1 MVDRRIVFFGASKMT
16 AADDALV
23 SRLQEIIDS
32 DSRAVSEKYFEWI
45 ESTLSDTDWDAFEL
59 ALERGDFSRAADLV
73 HWDEFD
79 IQDEITATM
88 NAASE
93 AEADYIGK
101 VTRGGFRYDLKNPNA
116 LKWIED
122 HGAELVTQIDEPTRR
137 AIREVVH
144 RGYFSGRTVRDQAEV
159 IRGLVG
165 LTPGETERLEKMAA
179 DLEGQGLSMSEV
191 DRIIGE
197 EAEASRKRRAGIIAT
212 NETSEAANRGQF
224 YTTKDAVGRGIIDPT
239 KYEAYRIVTPD
250 ERLCDVCAA
259 NAGEARPLPDG
270 VYPSTG
276 DTIAKMHTVC
286 RCCEGIR
293 LISRSQ
299 KGEKGG
305 RMIRTP
311 GTREAVG
318 AAINVVFEAKKIKE
332 TDESIFV
339 PTVPVVEGIT
349 EVYGFPALRLFDE
362 FYQDSKWLE
371 GLAVVSNHEEITPD
385 ARRIGQLRNPKPN
398 PSKKR
403 VEATTEFYKIDLT
416 QRELEEIR
424 EGKPMDG
431 SLRFMCYLE
440 FTAGEW
446 NGQPYEAIER
456 GPYVFIEYSKVRH
469 GMITPEAGAGF
480 FVESNSQ
487 SPARRAEKGDSTMGD
502 PNDPGHEPGITE
514 ATIASQIKT
523 AVSEAETRMETKYQ
537 ARIDE
542 LEKEKKAREVMEFSQ
557 NHLKPGFED
566 KAAELY
572 EQLKA
577 DPIAFVREHK
587 DKLVFKKEGEQ
598 LRGNPS
604 PGNAPGEFSESAHQ
618 QRMKSIYEEA

>member
-1 MVDRRIVFFGASKMT
+1 MT

-45 ESTLSDTDWDAFEL
+45 ESTLSATDWDAFES

-116 LKWIED
+116 LEWIED
-122 HGAELVTQIDEPTRR
+122 HGAELVTQIDEPTQR
-137 AIREVVH
+137 AIKEVIH
-144 RGYFSGRTVRDQAEV
+144 RGYFSGRDVGQQAEI

-197 EAEASRKRRAGIIAT
+197 EAEASQKRRAGIIAT

-239 KYEAYRIVTPD
+239 KYEAYRIITPD

-259 NAGEARPLPDG
+259 NAGEARALPDG
-270 VYPSTG
+270 AYPSTG
-276 DTIAKMHTVC
+276 SNIAKMHTVC

-362 FYQDSKWLE
+362 FAQDSKWLE
-371 GLAVVSNHEEITPD
+371 GLAVVANHEEITPD
-385 ARRIGQLRNPKPN
+385 ARRIGQLRNPTPN

-440 FTAGEW
+440 FTSGEW

-487 SPARRAEKGDSTMGD
+487 SPAQRAVKNGGNHMKGDPT
-502 PNDPGHEPGITE
+502 DPGHEPGITE

-523 AVSEAETRMETKYQ
+523 AVSESEARMEQKYQ

-542 LEKEKKAREVMEFSQ
+542 LEKEKEAREILEFTQ
-557 NHLKPGFED
+557 HLKPGHED

-587 DKLVFKKEGEQ
+587 DKLVFQKEGEQ
-598 LRGNPS
+598 MKGNPTAE
-604 PGNAPGEFSESAHQ
+604 GGKAIQEAK
-618 QRMKSIYEEA
+618 QRADDKLLRREKR